1 MPILVIPRKVVY
13 SKPVDKTTSE
23 TKMSNTGKIKK
34 AADGK
39 AGNNIMLDYKI
50 MYVSRTGNTQRLA
63 VCIYQSLQQLGNG
76 DIEEINCNTEPGKSH
91 LLYVGFCVEKGD
103 CPIEVQELLKKVHNR
118 QIALFGT
125 CGFGQSQEYYDRIVE
140 NVKQWIPKDNSCL
153 GAFLCMGKM
162 PMQVRKRYEVMEEN
176 PEQREKAQMLIRNF
190 DKALLHPDDAD
201 IQNAVAFAREAWEK
215 AESCTD
221 M

>member
-1 MPILVIPRKVVY
+1 
-13 SKPVDKTTSE
+13 
-23 TKMSNTGKIKK
+23 
-34 AADGK
+34 
-39 AGNNIMLDYKI
+39 MLDYKI

-118 QIALFGT
+118 QIVLFGT
-125 CGFGQSQEYYDRIVE
+125 CGFGQSQEYYDRSVE

-215 AESCTD
+215 AENCTD

>member
-1 MPILVIPRKVVY
+1 
-13 SKPVDKTTSE
+13 
-23 TKMSNTGKIKK
+23 
-34 AADGK
+34 
-39 AGNNIMLDYKI
+39 MLDYEI

>member
-1 MPILVIPRKVVY
+1 
-13 SKPVDKTTSE
+13 
-23 TKMSNTGKIKK
+23 
-34 AADGK
+34 
-39 AGNNIMLDYKI
+39 MLDYKI
-50 MYVSRTGNTQRLA
+50 MYVSHTGNTQRLA

-76 DIEEINCNTEPGKSH
+76 DIEEITCNTEPGESH

-162 PMQVRKRYEVMEEN
+162 PMQVRKRYEVMETLIKRCCTRTMQIYRMQLHL
-176 PEQREKAQMLIRNF
+176 PGKHGKKQKAVQICEKGLRM
-190 DKALLHPDDAD
+190 
-201 IQNAVAFAREAWEK
+201 W
-215 AESCTD
+215 
-221 M
+221 

>member
-1 MPILVIPRKVVY
+1 MPILVILRKVVY

-63 VCIYQSLQQLGNG
+63 VCIYQSLHQLGNG

-162 PMQVRKRYEVMEEN
+162 PMQVRKR
-176 PEQREKAQMLIRNF
+176 
-190 DKALLHPDDAD
+190 
-201 IQNAVAFAREAWEK
+201 
-215 AESCTD
+215 
-221 M
+221 

>member
-1 MPILVIPRKVVY
+1 
-13 SKPVDKTTSE
+13 
-23 TKMSNTGKIKK
+23 
-34 AADGK
+34 
-39 AGNNIMLDYKI
+39 MLDYKI

-103 CPIEVQELLKKVHNR
+103 CPIEVQELLKKVHNS

-201 IQNAVAFAREAWEK
+201 IQNAVAFAREVWEK
-215 AESCTD
+215 AENCTD

>member
-1 MPILVIPRKVVY
+1 
-13 SKPVDKTTSE
+13 
-23 TKMSNTGKIKK
+23 
-34 AADGK
+34 
-39 AGNNIMLDYKI
+39 MLDYKI
-50 MYVSRTGNTQRLA
+50 MYVSHTGNTQRLA

-76 DIEEINCNTEPGKSH
+76 DIEEINYNTEPGKSH

-201 IQNAVAFAREAWEK
+201 IQNAVAFAREAWKK

-221 M
+221 MRERAENVVTVKKERGENNE

>member
-1 MPILVIPRKVVY
+1 
-13 SKPVDKTTSE
+13 
-23 TKMSNTGKIKK
+23 
-34 AADGK
+34 
-39 AGNNIMLDYKI
+39 MLDYKI

-140 NVKQWIPKDNSCL
+140 NETVDSERQQLSGGFSL
-153 GAFLCMGKM
+153 HGK
-162 PMQVRKRYEVMEEN
+162 
-176 PEQREKAQMLIRNF
+176 
-190 DKALLHPDDAD
+190 DAD
-201 IQNAVAFAREAWEK
+201 AGTK
-215 AESCTD
+215 TL
-221 M
+221 

>member
-1 MPILVIPRKVVY
+1 
-13 SKPVDKTTSE
+13 
-23 TKMSNTGKIKK
+23 
-34 AADGK
+34 
-39 AGNNIMLDYKI
+39 MLDYKI
-50 MYVSRTGNTQRLA
+50 MYVSHTGNTQRLA

-76 DIEEINCNTEPGKSH
+76 DIEEINCNTDPGESH

-162 PMQVRKRYEVMEEN
+162 PMQVRKRSEVMEEN

>member
-1 MPILVIPRKVVY
+1 MSVARETPSGWQFVFIRVYNSLVTEISRK
-13 SKPVDKTTSE
+13 STAIR
-23 TKMSNTGKIKK
+23 NL
-34 AADGK
+34 GK
-39 AGNNIMLDYKI
+39 AI
-50 MYVSRTGNTQRLA
+50 
-63 VCIYQSLQQLGNG
+63 
-76 DIEEINCNTEPGKSH
+76 
-91 LLYVGFCVEKGD
+91 FCMWDFVWKKETA
-103 CPIEVQELLKKVHNR
+103 PSQELLKKVHNR
-118 QIALFGT
+118 QIVLFGT

-201 IQNAVAFAREAWEK
+201 IQNAVAFAREAWKK

>member
-1 MPILVIPRKVVY
+1 
-13 SKPVDKTTSE
+13 
-23 TKMSNTGKIKK
+23 
-34 AADGK
+34 
-39 AGNNIMLDYKI
+39 MLDYKI
-50 MYVSRTGNTQRLA
+50 MYVSHTGNTQRLA

-76 DIEEINCNTEPGKSH
+76 DIEEINYNTEPGKSH

-103 CPIEVQELLKKVHNR
+103 CPIEVQELLKKVHNS

-201 IQNAVAFAREAWEK
+201 IQNAVAFAREAWKK

-221 M
+221 MRERAENVVTVKKEPGENNE

>member
-1 MPILVIPRKVVY
+1 
-13 SKPVDKTTSE
+13 
-23 TKMSNTGKIKK
+23 
-34 AADGK
+34 
-39 AGNNIMLDYKI
+39 MLDYKI

-125 CGFGQSQEYYDRIVE
+125 CGFG
-140 NVKQWIPKDNSCL
+140 
-153 GAFLCMGKM
+153 
-162 PMQVRKRYEVMEEN
+162 
-176 PEQREKAQMLIRNF
+176 
-190 DKALLHPDDAD
+190 
-201 IQNAVAFAREAWEK
+201 
-215 AESCTD
+215 AESGIL
-221 M
+221 

>member
-1 MPILVIPRKVVY
+1 
-13 SKPVDKTTSE
+13 
-23 TKMSNTGKIKK
+23 
-34 AADGK
+34 
-39 AGNNIMLDYKI
+39 MLDYKI

-76 DIEEINCNTEPGKSH
+76 DIEEINSNTEPGKIH

-103 CPIEVQELLKKVHNR
+103 CPIEVQEFLKKVHNR

-140 NVKQWIPKDNSCL
+140 NVKQWIPQDNSCL

>member
-1 MPILVIPRKVVY
+1 M
-13 SKPVDKTTSE
+13 
-23 TKMSNTGKIKK
+23 
-34 AADGK
+34 
-39 AGNNIMLDYKI
+39 
-50 MYVSRTGNTQRLA
+50 
-63 VCIYQSLQQLGNG
+63 
-76 DIEEINCNTEPGKSH
+76 
-91 LLYVGFCVEKGD
+91 
-103 CPIEVQELLKKVHNR
+103 QELLKKVHNR
-118 QIALFGT
+118 QIVLFGT

-201 IQNAVAFAREAWEK
+201 IQNAVAFAREAWKK

-221 M
+221 MRERAENVVTVKKERGENNE

>member
-1 MPILVIPRKVVY
+1 M
-13 SKPVDKTTSE
+13 
-23 TKMSNTGKIKK
+23 
-34 AADGK
+34 
-39 AGNNIMLDYKI
+39 
-50 MYVSRTGNTQRLA
+50 
-63 VCIYQSLQQLGNG
+63 
-76 DIEEINCNTEPGKSH
+76 
-91 LLYVGFCVEKGD
+91 
-103 CPIEVQELLKKVHNR
+103 QEFLKKVHNR

-162 PMQVRKRYEVMEEN
+162 PMQVRQRYEVMEEN
-176 PEQREKAQMLIRNF
+176 PEQRGKAQMLIRNF